1 MLTKNAF
8 TKMCSR
14 AYRGF
19 QIFTWYCSGRAILE
33 LISMQAIAPVY
44 HAILTMDFSLIQAI
58 NNANLA
64 TPVARL
70 AQAQPQHPVCLAIQA
85 LTS

>member
-1 MLTKNAF
+1 
-8 TKMCSR
+8 
-14 AYRGF
+14 
-19 QIFTWYCSGRAILE
+19 
-33 LISMQAIAPVY
+33 MQAIAPVY